1 MARSLKNLL
10 EKMTP
15 ERRDRIEARARETL
29 REINLRELRQAF
41 ALTQEQLAATLK
53 INQAAISKMESQSD
67 MYVSTLRRFLEA
79 MGAQLKIVAEF
90 ADGEVVINQF
100 TQKDE
105 QKEARA

>member
-1 MARSLKNLL
+1 MAKSFKSLL
-10 EKMTP
+10 EKMSP
-15 ERRDRIEARARETL
+15 ERRARIEARAQETL

-79 MGAQLKIVAEF
+79 MGAHLKIVAEF
-90 ADGEVVINQF
+90 PDGEVVINQF
-100 TQKDE
+100 KQRDE
-105 QKEARA
+105 KGEARA